1 MYLTTIR
8 RDKVEE
14 TNFVQIPEQSE
25 VSILDQFLVDPE
37 DRAMIQALYSRSSA
51 KAIDQIKDLREGMKD
66 SEKFMDKF
74 YVGYAH
80 KSIGDC
86 AETTL
91 FIENVS
97 MLAAKA
103 IQDNAL
109 YRGQE
114 CSTRYIDFTE
124 QRFHTP
130 NPDLA
135 KGEEVQRNWRD
146 LYLLVLGFMTEHFD
160 KKFAMDMKIGAPDPV
175 YKNAVKAKALDVARG
190 FLPAGTT
197 TNLSWTTDFRQCAD
211 KLEEL
216 LFHPLAEVREI
227 ADKAIAILSKL
238 YPGSF
243 EKLFVAYNTAE
254 GAAVHPR
261 SEYAKTYHYPANMNL
276 GDCQCG
282 NDNTVNVAALTDIE
296 HLFKDRQRGERMP
309 KWLRRYGTVTFQ
321 DQIDFGSF
329 RDLQR
334 HRAAVIPNVML
345 NVNSQIHP
353 WYLGQVESANEVGYN
368 IVLECLNNQ
377 RQLTEQFLHPKPLDE
392 FEVMYYLPMG
402 TMVDM
407 EITMDVGQMIY
418 MLELRSYVGVHP
430 TVRTFMEKVWATY
443 VSFGLDIPV
452 HVDNRPSGPLY
463 LKRGTQTITKKED

>member
-1 MYLTTIR
+1 MS
-8 RDKVEE
+8 E
-14 TNFVQIPEQSE
+14 TNYVYVPEQSE

-114 CSTRYIDFTE
+114 CSTRYIDFKH
-124 QRFHTP
+124 QRFHSP
-130 NPDLA
+130 KPDLA
-135 KGEEVQRNWRD
+135 KGEEVQKNWRD
-146 LYLLVLGFMTEHFD
+146 LYLLVLGIMTEHFE
-160 KKFAMDMKIGAPDPV
+160 KTFAAEKDGLGW
-175 YKNAVKAKALDVARG
+175 KNACKAKALDVARG

-197 TNLSWTTDFRQCAD
+197 TNLSWTTDFRQAAD
-211 KLEEL
+211 KIEEL
-216 LFHPLAEVREI
+216 LFHPLEEVREI
-227 ADKAIAILSKL
+227 AEKSVAILSKL

-254 GAAVHPR
+254 GAAVNPR

-321 DQIDFGSF
+321 DKIDFGSF

-334 HRAAVIPNVML
+334 HRAAIIPNVM
-345 NVNSQIHP
+345 VRFNSNIHP
-353 WYLGQVESANEVGYN
+353 WYLEQVEKTGEVGYN
-368 IVLECLNNQ
+368 IVLTCLNNQ

-392 FEVMYYLPMG
+392 FDVVYYLPMG
-402 TMVDM
+402 TLVDM

-430 TVRTFMEKVWATY
+430 TVRTFMKKVHDVY
-443 VSFGLDIPV
+443 LSLGLRIPV
-452 HVDNRPSGPLY
+452 HVDERPSGPLY
-463 LKRGTQTITKKED
+463 LKRGTQTITKK

>member
-1 MYLTTIR
+1 M
-8 RDKVEE
+8 EE
-14 TNFVQIPEQSE
+14 TNYVRVPEQSE
-25 VSILDQFLVDPE
+25 LSILDQYLVNPE
-37 DRAMIQALYSRSSA
+37 DRAMIQALYSRSSD
-51 KAIDQIKDLREGMKD
+51 KAIDQIKALREGMKD
-66 SEKFMDKF
+66 SDRFMDKF

-114 CSTRYIDFTE
+114 CSSRYIDFRH

-130 NPDLA
+130 NSDLA
-135 KGEEVQRNWRD
+135 KGEEVQKNWRE
-146 LYLLVLGFMTEHFD
+146 LYLKVLDIMTEHFE
-160 KKFAMDMKIGAPDPV
+160 KTFAAEKEGLGW
-175 YKNAVKAKALDVARG
+175 KNACKAKALDVARG

-197 TNLSWTTDFRQCAD
+197 TNLSWTTDFRQAAD
-211 KLEEL
+211 KIEEL
-216 LFHPLAEVREI
+216 LFHPLEEVRDI
-227 ADKAIAILSKL
+227 ADKAVYILSKL

-243 EKLFVAYNTAE
+243 KKLFKAYNS
-254 GAAVHPR
+254 GSGLFVDPV
-261 SEYAKTYHYPANMNL
+261 YAKTYHYPANMEL

-296 HLFKDRQRGERMP
+296 HLFEGRQRGERLP

-321 DQIDFGSF
+321 EKIDFGSF

-345 NVNSQIHP
+345 TPDNLIHP
-353 WYLGQVESANEVGYN
+353 WYLNQIKDCGDEVYHHVLANLSNQHN
-368 IVLECLNNQ
+368 IIDN
-377 RQLTEQFLHPKPLDE
+377 FLCPKPLDE
-392 FEVMYYLPMG
+392 FDIMYYLPMG
-402 TMVDM
+402 TQVDM

-430 TVRTFMEKVWATY
+430 TVRAFMKEVHEFY
-443 VSFGLDIPV
+443 MGLGLSIPV
-452 HVDNRPSGPLY
+452 HVDERPSGPLY
-463 LKRGTQTITKKED
+463 LKRGTQTITKKEDS